1 MATLTAVG
9 LIDGGNDCAHVT
21 QHVGSLVQNK
31 RSRTGL
37 FLNQFSAES
46 MQYSS
51 VPDGTKYLA
60 ETQALGLGQILSC
73 S

>member
-1 MATLTAVG
+1 MVATIVHMLRNMLDPLCKINVHA
-9 LIDGGNDCAHVT
+9 
-21 QHVGSLVQNK
+21 QGSFRINSTV
-31 RSRTGL
+31 
-37 FLNQFSAES
+37 ES
-46 MQYSS
+46 KQYSS